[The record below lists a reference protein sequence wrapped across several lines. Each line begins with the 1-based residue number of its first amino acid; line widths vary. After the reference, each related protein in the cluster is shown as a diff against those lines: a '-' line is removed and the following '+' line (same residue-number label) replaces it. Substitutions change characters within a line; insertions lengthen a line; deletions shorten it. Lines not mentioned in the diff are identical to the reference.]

1 MNRRTFVQLGAAG
14 GIALL
19 GGCGPIRELLGR
31 RHAWKGLPATGSG
44 RIRRLLDRASYGPM
58 PGDPARVAQMGHE
71 AYVEE
76 QLRADLPEDPTVSLQ
91 IARMD
96 VFAISAAELG
106 DMSFKSA
113 QAQLQQAALLR
124 AVYSPNQLRERM
136 VAFWSDHFNIYAP
149 KAYGSYRIPTDYV
162 EVIREHALGKFPNMV
177 QASAKSPAM
186 LEYLDNYLNRKGTAN
201 ENYARELM
209 ELHTLGVH
217 GGYTQRDVQEVARC
231 FTGWTIENHFGRSRG
246 KFRFDES
253 LHDDGEKT
261 VLGVRILSGLGVR
274 AGEQVIDILTSHP
287 STASHI
293 ARKLCGHFVGV
304 GFHDLERRVAAIYL
318 QTQGDIRSML
328 REILNSKELLESPP
342 LPKRPFDFV
351 VSALRSVD
359 ALTDGGAPVLN
370 HLDKMGHLPN
380 MWPMPDGY
388 PSEAQAWTGTLLA
401 RWNFAYDLASGR
413 IEGTRPRLVEG
424 IANPTEARRI
434 ILEAVLGIPSKAE
447 GIAPDEIRAATSAQ
461 SAMFAALAAP
471 EFQWR

>member
-14 GIALL
+14 GMALL
-19 GGCGPIRELLGR
+19 GGCGPIRELFGR
-31 RHAWKGLPATGSG
+31 RHAWRDLPASNSG
-44 RIRRLLDRASYGPM
+44 PVRRLLDRAGYGPV
-58 PGDPARVAQMGHE
+58 PGDPARVAQIGHE

-96 VFAISAAELG
+96 VFTLSAAEMG
-106 DMSFKSA
+106 DISFKSA

-124 AVYSPNQLRERM
+124 AVYSPNQLYERM

-162 EVIREHALGKFPNMV
+162 EVIRKHALGKFPDMV
-177 QASAKSPAM
+177 LASAKSPAM
-186 LEYLDNYLNRKGTAN
+186 LEYLDNHLNRKGTAN

-231 FTGWTIENHFGRSRG
+231 FTGWTIENRFGRSRG
-246 KFRFDES
+246 RFLFDES
-253 LHDDGEKT
+253 RHDDGEKF
-261 VLGVRILSGLGVR
+261 VLGVRIAPGLGVR
-274 AGEQVIDILTSHP
+274 AGERVIEIITSHP

-293 ARKLCGHFVGV
+293 ARKLCGHFVGA
-304 GFHDLERRVAAIYL
+304 GFPDLERRVAAVYL
-318 QTQGDIRSML
+318 QTKGDIRSML

-351 VSALRSVD
+351 VSALRAVD
-359 ALTDGGAPVLN
+359 AGTDAGAPVLD

-388 PSEAQAWTGTLLA
+388 PTDAHAWTGTLLA
-401 RWNFAYDLASGR
+401 RWNFAYALASGR
-413 IEGTRPRLVEG
+413 IEGTKPRLGEG
-424 IANPTEARRI
+424 VKNLSEARRI
-434 ILEAVLGIPSKAE
+434 ACEAVLGVPSKAV
-447 GIAPDEIRAATSAQ
+447 GSAPKAVRDAPSFQ
-461 SAMFAALAAP
+461 SALFAALASP